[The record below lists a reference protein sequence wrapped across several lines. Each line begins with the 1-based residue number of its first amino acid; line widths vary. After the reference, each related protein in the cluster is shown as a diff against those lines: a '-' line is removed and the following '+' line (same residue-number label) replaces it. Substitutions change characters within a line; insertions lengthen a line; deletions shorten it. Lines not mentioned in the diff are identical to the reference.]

1 MKGYDIDFTVSYKI
15 NMKSERWQ
23 SSKSILL
30 SHQDFRDK
38 LKTERQWAKYYSYD
52 WNSTTAHN
60 SLADCL
66 ATLYCHKCMINKNSI
81 V

>member
-1 MKGYDIDFTVSYKI
+1 MYSEWNDKYGDYK
-15 NMKSERWQ
+15 WQ
-23 SSKSILL
+23 
-30 SHQDFRDK
+30 K
-38 LKTERQWAKYYSYD
+38 LTTCAEYYGYD

-81 V
+81 A